1 MLRVR
6 SIAISA
12 ATLCFFAV
20 GIIGSLSGLSP
31 CTCAKRAV
39 LGAAAAYIAAGV
51 AVRAI
56 NAILTQAMIES
67 RINRESAGEI
77 ES

>member
-1 MLRVR
+1 MLQVR

-12 ATLCFFAV
+12 AILCFFAV
-20 GIIGSLSGLSP
+20 GIIGSLCGVSP
-31 CTCAKRAV
+31 CTCAKRAL
-39 LGAAAAYIAAGV
+39 LGATAAYIAAGV

-67 RINRESAGEI
+67 RINKENLGEI